1 MSDVFVGLGS
11 NIGNRKQYLRDAI
24 NYIDAHSQNNI
35 IKISKFRETEAV
47 TSDKQ
52 AAYINA
58 VILVET
64 QQDIMSFFEQL
75 CQIEKLLG
83 RVEKG
88 TKQPR
93 TIDLDI
99 LFFGRQII
107 CEESL
112 IIPHPL
118 LHEREFVLSPL
129 NDIAPQF
136 SHPIFQETVEAL
148 YRRVVTS

>member
-88 TKQPR
+88 TIQPR

>member
-24 NYIDAHSQNNI
+24 NYINADSQNNI
-35 IKISKFRETEAV
+35 IKISKFRETAAV

-64 QQDIMSFFEQL
+64 QQDIMSFFERL
-75 CQIEKLLG
+75 CQIEQLLG

-88 TKQPR
+88 TKHPR

-129 NDIAPQF
+129 NEIAPQF